1 MHTAAQLRGK
11 DHQIVHRSIQ
21 RIIAVTG
28 LATGRIAAQSR
39 CDSRITS
46 IRQGIDL
53 HRPVFVGI
61 GKTMQQNH
69 RLTIAGHQG
78 RKTQVTI
85 DQLNLFHRV
94 TSK

>member
-1 MHTAAQLRGK
+1 MHTAAQLRSK
-11 DHQIVHRSIQ
+11 DHQIIHSGIQ
-21 RIIAVTG
+21 RVIAVTR
-28 LATGRIAAQSR
+28 LTTGCIPAQGR
-39 CDSRITS
+39 GDSRITGIGQS
-46 IRQGIDL
+46 IDL

-61 GKTMQQNH
+61 GKTVQQNH